1 MAWKRWQVVLAAV
14 AGVAVTVSVVASRL
28 RAPAPRPAIVRG
40 PGPAAGDGRAGPPV
54 DAASPTY
61 RLTGQVLDP
70 QGAPAEGAL
79 VSVVTAHGAGV
90 APAWRPVGELGVY
103 TGPLPTAREA
113 ARLQL
118 ALATSARAGA
128 AGRFAIDGVPAG
140 PALVVAEIPGRARG
154 ELELVVAAHTA
165 GITVALSPLPPIPDG
180 GAAPALAGPTVPP
193 PVPVLVRD
201 ARTGGIIRGA
211 RTRFAGGIVHVEAA
225 RYAPADVALPPDARE
240 LVVELELSATVAG
253 RVLDGRGDPVAG
265 ATVEA
270 GGSSASTDGRGEF
283 VLRGVK
289 PGTLTVHA
297 RAGDRA
303 AETEVTVL
311 PGEQRRD
318 LDLRFAGP

>member
-140 PALVVAEIPGRARG
+140 PALVVA
-154 ELELVVAAHTA
+154 AHTA

-225 RYAPADVALPPDARE
+225 RYA
-240 LVVELELSATVAG
+240 
-253 RVLDGRGDPVAG
+253 
-265 ATVEA
+265 
-270 GGSSASTDGRGEF
+270 
-283 VLRGVK
+283 
-289 PGTLTVHA
+289 
-297 RAGDRA
+297 
-303 AETEVTVL
+303 
-311 PGEQRRD
+311 
-318 LDLRFAGP
+318 